1 MLNFIIWNI
10 KPQLLNLGVF
20 ELRYYSLLFAA
31 GFVAGYIIIFRM
43 LKREGLDTA
52 ILEKLTIYVV
62 ISTIIGAR
70 LGHCLFYEFDY
81 YILHPLEMILPWKG
95 TIGKDF
101 RFTGYQGLASHG
113 AAVGIPIGIYL
124 FSRKTKM
131 SYLYTIDKIAIVVAL
146 AAVMIRTGNLMNS
159 EIYGR
164 ISKNQSG
171 FVFVNDLNSLVSKED
186 FIKKIGYTK
195 TGNDSIVI
203 ANAVPL
209 ELNIEFSNKV
219 RDEITVKRFAEL
231 LLKKYLN
238 RNFYELDVFHPDPS
252 VMKYDILRPDR
263 NFVLTAR
270 VFAYPR
276 YPTQILEAG
285 AYLLIFLLLLWIYY
299 RKSRGIKDGFY
310 IGLFL
315 VLIFL
320 ARFIIEFIKEDQ
332 EAFESGMALNM
343 GQWLSIPL
351 VIFGLVLVYL
361 KRPVKPE
368 VK

>member
-20 ELRYYSLLFAA
+20 EIRYYSLLFA
-31 GFVAGYIIIFRM
+31 VAFIIGYFIILRM
-43 LKREGLDTA
+43 LKREGLDTG

-62 ISTIIGAR
+62 VSTIIGAR

-81 YILHPLEMILPWKG
+81 YIQHPLEMILPWKG

-113 AAVGIPIGIYL
+113 AAVGILIGIYL

-131 SYLYTIDKIAIVVAL
+131 SYLWTLDRLAIVVAL

-159 EIYGR
+159 EIYG
-164 ISKNQSG
+164 KVTDNQSG
-171 FVFVNDLNSLVSKED
+171 FVFVNDLNSLIARDNNVRKISY
-186 FIKKIGYTK
+186 KKS
-195 TGNDSIVI
+195 DSDTITPV
-203 ANAVPL
+203 NAVSL
-209 ELNIEFSNKV
+209 KLSIEFSNKV
-219 RDEITVKRFAEL
+219 KDELAVKKFAEM
-231 LLKKYLN
+231 LLKKYLS

-252 VMKYDILRPDR
+252 VMNYQISRPER
-263 NFVLTAR
+263 SMVLTSQ

-276 YPTQILEAG
+276 YPSQIYEAG
-285 AYLLIFLLLLWIYY
+285 AYLVIFLLLLWIYY
-299 RKSRGIKDGFY
+299 RKGKGIKDGYY

-315 VLIFL
+315 ILIFL
-320 ARFIIEFIKEDQ
+320 ARFFIEFIKEDQ

-351 VIFGLVLVYL
+351 VILGLVLVYL
-361 KRPVKPE
+361 KRPVKSDG
-368 VK
+368 